1 MTDTPPP
8 SSPTPAAPSPSA
20 RPPRDRVVQYKGAD
34 LDAERGPGLGCF
46 WLQVALLVVLVVAT
60 PVTVSLGFPS
70 EVSAILLFATIGL
83 LLLTGQTVI
92 FLLRLVAAD
101 RRTRRRPLASA
112 TPTVGEIED
121 AGDAA
126 RTPASPAATPPA
138 NVPGSDADDDVR
150 Q

>member
-8 SSPTPAAPSPSA
+8 SSPTRGAPSPSA

-70 EVSAILLFATIGL
+70 EVSAVLLFATIGL

-121 AGDAA
+121 VADAA
-126 RTPASPAATPPA
+126 RTPA